1 MNERHLYALSRFF
14 DGESV
19 DPPLLLE
26 SLADPE
32 AATYL
37 TEWAALRAAVR
48 EDDSRPSDRFY
59 ASMAAVLTP
68 TPVRRASWG
77 RWIGPAV
84 AASVLLAAGSTGFE
98 AGRLFQRQHTQT
110 AGPIRAVERAAQTHA
125 PGAEQATRRLTPPG
139 PTAVPAVTPPQPQP
153 PTRRPEDWPV
163 ADSRLRFESWRE
175 AQRGGQE
182 DRHERP

>member
-1 MNERHLYALSRFF
+1 MNERYLYALSRFF

-68 TPVRRASWG
+68 APVRRASWG

-84 AASVLLAAGSTGFE
+84 AASVLLAAGSTAVQ

-110 AGPIRAVERAAQTHA
+110 TGPIRAVERAAQTRT
-125 PGAEQATRRLTPPG
+125 PGADQEPRRLTPPA
-139 PTAVPAVTPPQPQP
+139 PTAVPLVTPLQPQP
-153 PTRRPEDWPV
+153 TTRRAEDWPV
-163 ADSRLRFESWRE
+163 ADSRLRFESWRDTP
-175 AQRGGQE
+175 RGGPE
-182 DRHERP
+182 DRHDRP

>member
-26 SLADPE
+26 SLADRE

-68 TPVRRASWG
+68 TPVRRTSWG
-77 RWIGPAV
+77 RWVGLAV
-84 AASVLLAAGSTGFE
+84 AASVLFVAGITGFE

-110 AGPIRAVERAAQTHA
+110 AGPIRAVERAAPTRT
-125 PGAEQATRRLTPPG
+125 PEAEQETRRIAPPG
-139 PTAVPAVTPPQPQP
+139 PTAAPLATPPQPQP
-153 PTRRPEDWPV
+153 STRRPEDWPV
-163 ADSRLRFESWRE
+163 ADTRLRFESWRDTP
-175 AQRGGQE
+175 RGGE
-182 DRHERP
+182 GGRHERP